1 MNTKRWSLTA
11 LVLVLLLTAVN
22 VALTLGARAPAV
34 AGSSPGT
41 LMPVFRD
48 GAPVPSLAPMIRAV
62 NPTVVNIATR
72 GTLPVRV
79 SPFAPFFQNP
89 FFSQF
94 FGAVPEAPIEQH
106 FEALGSGVIV
116 NARKGY
122 ILTNYHVIRHAHSI
136 VVTTYNNDR
145 YRARVVGYDRRSDL
159 AVLQIHARHLQQI
172 VLGDSNR
179 LQVGDFVVAIG
190 NPFGLEHTATFGIV
204 SGLGRTNIGKDE
216 GDTFIQ
222 TDAAINPGNSGGA
235 LVDLRGHL
243 VGINTAILTE
253 NDGGNIGIGFAIP
266 IDLARQV
273 MDQIIKYGH
282 VERGVLGVYVEDLS
296 PHRAEALG
304 LPRNT
309 QGALVTEVLPGSGA
323 AKAGVRQYD
332 VIVSVD
338 GHRVDNVSDLEAYI
352 GVKRVGTVV
361 HLGILRKGRR
371 LALRVRLGSP
381 HGLATSAFPRHVD
394 LGIALSNITPSS
406 PLYGRVHGVLV
417 VGVNPEGPA
426 ARANPPLEVGDVITA
441 VDERPVANLAEFRAI
456 LARARGILLLTVQ
469 RGEQVF
475 VTTVPLGKK

>member
-1 MNTKRWSLTA
+1 MKRWSLVA
-11 LVLVLLLTAVN
+11 LVLVALLTVVN
-22 VALTLGARAPAV
+22 VALTLGAHVPAI
-34 AGSSPGT
+34 AAARRSS

-62 NPTVVNIATR
+62 NPTVVNVATR
-72 GTLPVRV
+72 GTLPLRA
-79 SPFAPFFQNP
+79 SPFAPLLQNP

-94 FGAVPEAPIEQH
+94 FGEMPSVPLQQH
-106 FEALGSGVIV
+106 FEALGSGVII
-116 NARKGY
+116 NARHGY

-136 VVTTYNNDR
+136 VVTTYNNNR
-145 YRARVVGYDRRSDL
+145 YHARVVGYDRRSDL

-190 NPFGLEHTATFGIV
+190 NPFGLGHTATFGIV
-204 SGLGRTNIGKDE
+204 SGLARTNIGKDE
-216 GDTFIQ
+216 ADTFIQ

-253 NDGGNIGIGFAIP
+253 NNGGNIGIGFAIP

-273 MDQIIKYGH
+273 MEQIIKYGH
-282 VERGVLGVYVEDLS
+282 VERGVLGVYVQDLS

-304 LPRNT
+304 LPQNT

-323 AKAGVRQYD
+323 ARAGVRQYD

-338 GHRVDNVSDLEAYI
+338 GHRVDNIADLEAYI
-352 GVKRVGTVV
+352 GVKRVGTWVR
-361 HLGILRKGRR
+361 LGILRKGHH
-371 LALRVRLGSP
+371 LTLRVKLGSP
-381 HGLATSAFPRHVD
+381 HGLAVNTFSRRVD
-394 LGIALSNITPSS
+394 LGIALSNITSSS

-417 VGVNPEGPA
+417 VGVNPNGPA

-441 VDERPVANLAEFRAI
+441 VDEHPITDLAEFRAI
-456 LARARGILLLTVQ
+456 VARARGILLLTVQ

>member
-1 MNTKRWSLTA
+1 MKRWSLTA
-11 LVLVLLLTAVN
+11 LILVLLLTGVN
-22 VALTLGARAPAV
+22 VALTLGAHAPAR
-34 AGSSPGT
+34 AAASSGT

-48 GAPVPSLAPMIRAV
+48 GAPVPTLAPMIRAV

-72 GTLPVRV
+72 GTIPLRA

-94 FGAVPEAPIEQH
+94 FGAVPEAPLEQH

-116 NARKGY
+116 DAKKGY

-145 YRARVVGYDRRSDL
+145 YRARVIGFDRRSDL

-172 VLGDSNR
+172 VLGNSAR
-179 LQVGDFVVAIG
+179 LEVGDFVVAIG

-266 IDLARQV
+266 INLARQV
-273 MDQIIKYGH
+273 MDQLIKYGR
-282 VERGVLGVYVEDLS
+282 VARGVLGVYVEDLS

-309 QGALVTEVLPGSGA
+309 QGALVTQVLPGSGA
-323 AKAGVRQYD
+323 ARAGIRQYD
-332 VIVSVD
+332 VIVSLD
-338 GHRVDNVSDLEAYI
+338 GHPIHNVSDLEAYI

-361 HLGILRKGRR
+361 RLVILRHGHRIN
-371 LALRVRLGSP
+371 LRARLGSP
-381 HGLATSAFPRHVD
+381 HATSASVFPKHVD
-394 LGIALSNITPSS
+394 LGIALANITRSS

-426 ARANPPLEVGDVITA
+426 ARANPPIDVGDVITA
-441 VDERPVANLAEFRAI
+441 VDERPVANLAQFRAV
-456 LARARGILLLTVQ
+456 LAHARGILLLTVQ
-469 RGEQVF
+469 RGSEIF
-475 VTTVPLGKK
+475 VTTVPLRK

>member
-1 MNTKRWSLTA
+1 MKRWSLTA
-11 LVLVLLLTAVN
+11 LVLVVLLTAVN
-22 VALTLGARAPAV
+22 VALTLGARVPALAAPRAR
-34 AGSSPGT
+34 T

-48 GAPVPSLAPMIRAV
+48 GAPVPSLAPMIHAV
-62 NPTVVNIATR
+62 TPAVVNIATR
-72 GTLPVRV
+72 GTLPVRR
-79 SPFAPFFQNP
+79 SPLTPFFQNP
-89 FFSQF
+89 FFGQF
-94 FGAVPEAPIEQH
+94 FGLAPEAPVVQH

-122 ILTNYHVIRHAHSI
+122 ILTNDHVIRHAHSI

-145 YRARVVGYDRRSDL
+145 YKARVVGVDRRSDL

-172 VLGDSNR
+172 VFGNSDR
-179 LQVGDFVVAIG
+179 LEVGDFVVAIG

-235 LVDLRGHL
+235 LVNLRGHL

-266 IDLARQV
+266 VDLARQV
-273 MDQIIKYGH
+273 MDQIIKYGR

-296 PHRAEALG
+296 PQRAEALG

-323 AKAGVRQYD
+323 AHAGVRQYD
-332 VIVSVD
+332 VIVSLN
-338 GHRVDNVSDLEAYI
+338 GHRIRNISDLEAYI

-361 HLGILRKGRR
+361 RLVILRHGRR
-371 LALRVRLGSP
+371 LTLRARLGSARSM
-381 HGLATSAFPRHVD
+381 GVSAFPKHVD
-394 LGIALSNITPSS
+394 LGIALSNITPGS
-406 PLYGRVHGVLV
+406 PLYGRIHGVLV
-417 VGVNPEGPA
+417 VGVNPGGPA
-426 ARANPPLEVGDVITA
+426 ARANPPLDVGDVITA
-441 VDERPVANLAEFRAI
+441 VDEVPVANLAQFRAV
-456 LARARGILLLTVQ
+456 LAHHKAGVLLLTVQ
-469 RGEQVF
+469 RGSQIF
-475 VTTVPLGKK
+475 VTTVPLRK

>member
-1 MNTKRWSLTA
+1 MKRWSLTA
-11 LVLVLLLTAVN
+11 LVLVILLTAVN
-22 VALTLGARAPAV
+22 VVLTLGVHAPA
-34 AGSSPGT
+34 AFATGAPRR

-48 GAPVPSLAPMIRAV
+48 AAPVPSLAPMIRAV
-62 NPTVVNIATR
+62 TPAVVNIATR
-72 GTLPVRV
+72 GTIPLRT
-79 SPFAPFFQNP
+79 SPFAPLFQNP
-89 FFSQF
+89 FFGQF
-94 FGAVPEAPIEQH
+94 FGGMAQAPLEQH
-106 FEALGSGVIV
+106 FEALGSGVII
-116 NARKGY
+116 NAKKGY

-145 YRARVVGYDRRSDL
+145 YRAHVVGFDRRSDL
-159 AVLQIHARHLQQI
+159 AVLRIHAHHLQQI
-172 VLGDSNR
+172 VLGHSSR
-179 LQVGDFVVAIG
+179 LEVGDFVVAIG

-216 GDTFIQ
+216 DDTFIQ

-253 NDGGNIGIGFAIP
+253 NGGGNIGIGFAIP
-266 IDLARQV
+266 IGLARQV

-282 VERGVLGVYVEDLS
+282 VKRGILGVYVEDLS

-323 AKAGVRQYD
+323 AHAGVRQYD
-332 VIVSVD
+332 VIVSVN
-338 GHRVDNVSDLEAYI
+338 GRPVDNISDLEAFI

-361 HLGILRKGRR
+361 RLGILRHGRR
-371 LALRVRLGSP
+371 IHLNVRLGSP
-381 HGLATSAFPRHVD
+381 SKTSTSVFPKHID
-394 LGIALSNITPSS
+394 LGIALSNITPGS

-426 ARANPPLEVGDVITA
+426 ARANPPIDVGDVITA
-441 VDERPVANLAEFRAI
+441 VNERPVANLAQFRAV
-456 LARARGILLLTVQ
+456 LAHARGILLLTVQ
-469 RGEQVF
+469 RGSQVF
-475 VTTVPLGKK
+475 VTTVPLTK